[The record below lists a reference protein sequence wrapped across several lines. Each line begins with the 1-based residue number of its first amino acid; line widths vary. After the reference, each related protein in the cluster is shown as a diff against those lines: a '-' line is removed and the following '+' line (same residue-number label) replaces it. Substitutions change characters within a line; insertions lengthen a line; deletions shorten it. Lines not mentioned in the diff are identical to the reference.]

1 MNGTQD
7 MEVDYQGASPFD
19 GASGPSQ
26 QDPTLW
32 HCSRCS
38 LQNPLWSWFA
48 YVDKGTMNL
57 AKCPDVQVQ
66 RAIEGGKF
74 TNAYIDRV
82 VDLVC
87 CRCCAAANG
96 KEAEWLKEPGG
107 GPTNKWVR
115 LARDTKERPNEAKRA
130 QFILNRL
137 DAERAKTEPM
147 NMKSVEVF
155 DALMKSK
162 ESRKSTDWCTILGH
176 WCCFLYGCPECR
188 QYPIVSSNWWRLI
201 KATGEC
207 TEGSTTSGDKHG
219 HWVCGNCLSPWTWRS
234 SGHARLFLF
243 GDSGLWHHIDH
254 KMTVDRATGCDFQS
268 LRDCWQNYRA
278 VGKQDQLLEGSTGI
292 EVLERQ

>member
-7 MEVDYQGASPFD
+7 MEVDYQGASPFY
-19 GASGPSQ
+19 GANGPSQ

-74 TNAYIDRV
+74 TNSYTDGV

-115 LARDTKERPNEAKRA
+115 LARDTKERPAEAKRA

-137 DAERAKTEPM
+137 DEKRAKTEPM

-162 ESRKSTDWCTILGH
+162 ELRKSTDWCTILGP
-176 WCCFLYGCPECR
+176 WCCFFTAVRSAASTRVCR
-188 QYPIVSSNWWRLI
+188 RI
-201 KATGEC
+201 G
-207 TEGSTTSGDKHG
+207 GG
-219 HWVCGNCLSPWTWRS
+219 LSKP
-234 SGHARLFLF
+234 HKNARRALRPAET
-243 GDSGLWHHIDH
+243 DMVNGLVV
-254 KMTVDRATGCDFQS
+254 TA
-268 LRDCWQNYRA
+268 
-278 VGKQDQLLEGSTGI
+278 
-292 EVLERQ
+292 